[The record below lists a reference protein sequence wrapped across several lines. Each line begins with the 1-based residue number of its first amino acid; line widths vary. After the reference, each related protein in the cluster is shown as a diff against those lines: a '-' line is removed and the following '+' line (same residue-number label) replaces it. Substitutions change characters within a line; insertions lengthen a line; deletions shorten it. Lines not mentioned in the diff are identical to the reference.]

1 MIQTKDF
8 MGFIADS
15 CGFVMAKLVFTQ
27 LSLKFMV
34 DASTDGVVNQ
44 METISVR

>member
-1 MIQTKDF
+1 

-15 CGFVMAKLVFTQ
+15 CGFVMAKLVLTQ

-34 DASTDGVVNQ
+34 DASTIDGVVNQ